1 MEKYLNNR
9 FLILYLIPFLSGSLT
24 VFSFQPFNLTII
36 NFLIL
41 PIFFYFI
48 LFIKK
53 KSKSKYRKKPYK
65 KNLFIFG
72 TTFGFGFYLS
82 GIHWITFSLTFDESF
97 KILIPFALILIPL
110 FLSLFF
116 SIITLTLGPFINSN
130 FSSIFLLSIGL
141 AFSDFMRAK
150 ILSGFPW
157 NLWAY
162 SFSWTSEILQLL
174 NYTGLFA
181 FNLLCITL
189 FLIPSVFFFKINLS
203 KKILLFLFIPLTL
216 ITLYIYGNHN
226 INQNKKIV
234 NSVENKVNIN
244 GGSVALGHPIGAS
257 GARILTTLINA
268 LITKK
273 ERYGLA
279 SLCIGGG
286 EASAMIIENY
296 DSV

>member
-116 SIITLTLGPFINSN
+116 SIITLTLGPLINSN

-174 NYTGLFA
+174 NYIGLFA

-203 KKILLFLFIPLTL
+203 KKNFIISIYPL
-216 ITLYIYGNHN
+216 
-226 INQNKKIV
+226 
-234 NSVENKVNIN
+234 NSYNFVY
-244 GGSVALGHPIGAS
+244 L
-257 GARILTTLINA
+257 R
-268 LITKK
+268 
-273 ERYGLA
+273 
-279 SLCIGGG
+279 
-286 EASAMIIENY
+286 
-296 DSV
+296 